1 MEDRH
6 RLGWAIVAGA
16 ALGGA
21 LGFLFFTERGRR
33 VRAQLESQVD
43 DVLSGVGKL
52 QDLATL
58 VGETA
63 ASGWQQVQHLTRQVA
78 EQAGDSFET
87 RPGSRPH

>member
-1 MEDRH
+1 MEDRN

-21 LGFLFFTERGRR
+21 LGFLLFTERGRR
-33 VRAQLESQVD
+33 WRAQLESQVEE
-43 DVLSGVGKL
+43 VLSGMSKL
-52 QDLATL
+52 QDLAAL

-63 ASGWQQVQHLTRQVA
+63 ASGWQQVQHLTSQLA
-78 EQAGDSFET
+78 ERTGDSFET